1 MLVRALFLLVICNEP
16 VCAVALSLASRMKV
30 AKELGAGAWPS
41 PKTGLTKF
49 TFVPIPERCFAELAQ
64 LCCVISGSLPVVATK
79 STATLDT

>member
-49 TFVPIPERCFAELAQ
+49 TFVPIPAELAQ